1 MPSDTASGVQAS
13 PPRPLRRRL
22 AFAIVLT
29 ATAISAPHFAA
40 AEDVAPFVSPDRID
54 DLPSTKPDPWASYDG
69 RNPYVP
75 RSTIG

>member
-1 MPSDTASGVQAS
+1 
-13 PPRPLRRRL
+13 L